1 MDSKFERV
9 IREIDRVNSEDPALA
24 KIGDQEVPAALL
36 YGQRM
41 TMTLVKFD
49 PGASELLRIAARG
62 QHIRRWSIPR
72 KSYSMDRKGY
82 LEWRTRLKLMH
93 ADLIKTI
100 MAEQGYSQAEAQIV
114 GDLVQKKRLKQDPE
128 AQALEDVVCLVFLQY
143 YFEDFIQQH
152 KDEEGKIVGILQKTW
167 RKMGEKGHE
176 AALALELSENAMR
189 LVKEALGVSE

>member
-1 MDSKFERV
+1 
-9 IREIDRVNSEDPALA
+9 
-24 KIGDQEVPAALL
+24 
-36 YGQRM
+36 
-41 TMTLVKFD
+41 
-49 PGASELLRIAARG
+49 
-62 QHIRRWSIPR
+62 
-72 KSYSMDRKGY
+72 MDRKGY